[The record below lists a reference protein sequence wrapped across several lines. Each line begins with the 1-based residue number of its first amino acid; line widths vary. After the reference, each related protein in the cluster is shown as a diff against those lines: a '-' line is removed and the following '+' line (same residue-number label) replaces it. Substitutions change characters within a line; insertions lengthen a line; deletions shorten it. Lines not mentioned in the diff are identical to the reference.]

1 MWLTDFERAARDA
14 EATNAR
20 EAGDRAWLSGA
31 YDGDMS
37 PAEARAEARPDVVR
51 DMYRAAHEAYEAHL
65 RAVERDALAALRE
78 TDLWR
83 EYTAAT
89 ADFFGRGCATPA
101 EAARARAAIEA
112 VRGYDYAAE
121 RELVAARVAHADTCW
136 REVALRAAFQ
146 YPLRVNS
153 LSSRPGRNQAT
164 GHLS

>member
-89 ADFFGRGCATPA
+89 ADFFGAGCSTPA

-136 REVALRAAFQ
+136 REVALRAAGRWLAR
-146 YPLRVNS
+146 LRGKYMLTV
-153 LSSRPGRNQAT
+153 GRVFGRAA
-164 GHLS
+164 

>member
-89 ADFFGRGCATPA
+89 ADFFGAGCSTPA

-112 VRGYDYAAE
+112 ECEVELAATIAEAEAAPIAGSGALVR
-121 RELVAARVAHADTCW
+121 
-136 REVALRAAFQ
+136 
-146 YPLRVNS
+146 
-153 LSSRPGRNQAT
+153 
-164 GHLS
+164 